1 MTALRIAEFDPAD
14 TEALVRMWR
23 ASFELG
29 VGVKDFHP
37 IQEQVRYLRE
47 TLQPA
52 YRLRVAWEGDALA
65 GFLASNE
72 ESVAQLHVRVE
83 RIGHGIGTRLL
94 ALAKA
99 ESSGSL
105 WLYTFAQNTRAR
117 RFYERAGFV
126 AIEEG
131 FEPMWQL
138 PDVKYRWVRGGRPDQ
153 PARTEDI
160 GADAHPWLPTTPK
173 RILTAMAMP
182 HAAPGQVV
190 DVGPLGVE
198 LKREATVAL
207 FKGDDLEVMRVVL
220 QAGKS
225 LPPHKVP
232 GEITI
237 HCLEGVVDITSETTS
252 HVLRAGQ
259 MLYLRGHALHSVTAL
274 QDCSALVTI
283 ALRPRE

>member
-23 ASFELG
+23 AGFDFG

-37 IQEQVRYLRE
+37 IQEQVTYLRE

-105 WLYTFAQNTRAR
+105 LLYTFAQKTRAP

-131 FEPMWQL
+131 FEPMWQTSSTAGFGARDPTSL
-138 PDVKYRWVRGGRPDQ
+138 PAPRTSA
-153 PARTEDI
+153 PART
-160 GADAHPWLPTTPK
+160 
-173 RILTAMAMP
+173 
-182 HAAPGQVV
+182 
-190 DVGPLGVE
+190 
-198 LKREATVAL
+198 
-207 FKGDDLEVMRVVL
+207 
-220 QAGKS
+220 
-225 LPPHKVP
+225 
-232 GEITI
+232 
-237 HCLEGVVDITSETTS
+237 
-252 HVLRAGQ
+252 
-259 MLYLRGHALHSVTAL
+259 RG
-274 QDCSALVTI
+274 C
-283 ALRPRE
+283 RPRRSAYSPPWQCRTLLRVRSSTSARSGSN